1 MAGVEIL
8 SQTPIMADKAS
19 LIVAAVVFIALLI
32 VSEAL
37 MMYFDAEEFEF
48 VVSFACAFVTLMI
61 FGLYSG
67 MTKYETGRYEYKVT
81 IDDSVSMVEFLEKY
95 EIVSQEGKIYT
106 IRDVEV
112 QDD

>member
-19 LIVAAVVFIALLI
+19 PIVATVVFIALLI
-32 VSEAL
+32 VFEAL
-37 MMYFDAEEFEF
+37 IMYLGAEEFEF
-48 VVSFACAFVTLMI
+48 VVPMASLFVTLMI
-61 FGLYSG
+61 LGLYSG
-67 MTKYETGRYEYKVT
+67 MTKYETGRYEYKVA